1 MSPRTLVSRLARSRA
16 EEICDRRRFSSVRGW
31 GSSSRGRA
39 RLVDFRAEA
48 EDSESSRRVSWA
60 RRAERWGVRASVHL
74 DGCSRWG
81 HQTYS
86 LENVFQLGFG
96 ARLFFGGFGGDVG
109 HGGILGVAVE
119 EG

>member
-1 MSPRTLVSRLARSRA
+1 M
-16 EEICDRRRFSSVRGW
+16 
-31 GSSSRGRA
+31 
-39 RLVDFRAEA
+39 VDFRAEA

-119 EG
+119 EGVCLGLLERVAVGVLAGVEQRGGG